1 MANGARGEIALILG
15 GERHALIPSFRNLA
29 EIEDRLDEG
38 LIPLA
43 RRLAEGRIRA
53 EEAATILWCCLGREE
68 DGDQPS
74 APMDEAQLASALLA
88 EHGLVRMLEMASA
101 LLAAFL
107 GEGDTAEDVA
117 PEKKSPARRK
127 PRGGG

>member
-68 DGDQPS
+68 DGGQPS
-74 APMDEAQLASALLA
+74 APMDEAQL
-88 EHGLVRMLEMASA
+88 ASA